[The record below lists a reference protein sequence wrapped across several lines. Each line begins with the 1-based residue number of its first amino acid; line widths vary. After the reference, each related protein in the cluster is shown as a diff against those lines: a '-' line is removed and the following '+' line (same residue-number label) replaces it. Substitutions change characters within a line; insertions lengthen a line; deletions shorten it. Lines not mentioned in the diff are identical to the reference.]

1 MKRKRREGVLKGEV
15 TRRKGNGGRWEETR
29 EGGGRREGAENFN
42 SKKEKVCE
50 EEKFCDIISKVV
62 KIS

>member
-15 TRRKGNGGRWEETR
+15 TRRKGGEMGRKR
-29 EGGGRREGAENFN
+29 EGGESREGAENFN